1 MKVNMVLSSY
11 PDEVSESVV
20 DVGTTWH
27 EKATAW
33 TQVVEEE
40 QLLVLWNRQKVVEN
54 EVVMDLAGKKTKKQL
69 STLLYNCI
77 IS

>member
-40 QLLVLWNRQKVVEN
+40 QLLVL
-54 EVVMDLAGKKTKKQL
+54 
-69 STLLYNCI
+69 
-77 IS
+77 

>member
-40 QLLVLWNRQKVVEN
+40 QLLVLWNRQKERETILCVRKSVWSLQN
-54 EVVMDLAGKKTKKQL
+54 VIKTQGF
-69 STLLYNCI
+69 
-77 IS
+77 